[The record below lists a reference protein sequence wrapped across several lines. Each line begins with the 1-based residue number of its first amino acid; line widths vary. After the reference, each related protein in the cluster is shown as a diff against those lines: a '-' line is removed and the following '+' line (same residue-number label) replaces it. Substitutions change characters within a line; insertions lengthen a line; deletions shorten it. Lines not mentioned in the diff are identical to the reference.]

1 MDIFQWFDENWQY
14 VVVFIWGFAIG
25 QLVNL

>member
-1 MDIFQWFDENWQY
+1 MNIVEWFNENWEF
-14 VVVFIWGFAIG
+14 VVVFIWGFAFG